1 MPQEIEKELVKCE
14 QALYQMQ
21 VSYPEIARNAANAR
35 YAYDVAWA
43 EAIDTITH
51 RAIADGQKQP
61 TVAVLEAEATKIV
74 AEKME
79 AARIAEAE
87 LDIAKRHLSTS
98 EAILSS
104 VQTRSKLVQMEMS
117 LAR

>member
-1 MPQEIEKELVKCE
+1 MPLEIERELMKCE
-14 QALYQMQ
+14 QALYNMQ
-21 VSYPEIARNAANAR
+21 ERYPEAARSAANAR
-35 YAYDVAWA
+35 YVYDMAWA
-43 EAIDTITH
+43 DAIDTITH

-61 TVAVLEAEATKIV
+61 TVVVMEAEATKMV
-74 AEKME
+74 AEQME

-87 LDIAKRHLSTS
+87 LDIARRHLSTT

-104 VQTRSKLVQMEMS
+104 VQSRTKLVQMEMS